1 MTDEDSQM
9 QTLISRHQAKVNT
22 SYDDL
27 QSQALR
33 SMLFEHLTTK
43 LTAHSD
49 VFNNLLIPLSYSKS
63 DTIEFLIAT
72 PNKRAAR
79 EAQLNLEACL
89 GTQNIVVSNWVP
101 NPALHSDF
109 AQHVDDYFSGPVLH
123 IAPLETVE
131 LNIGFYYS
139 SLKNLAT
146 YWSQTPSRTH
156 QSNGFGALIS
166 LFDRSIQNRSFR
178 KSPRLLNSNS
188 EPWSVNG
195 IESYLP

>member
-1 MTDEDSQM
+1 M
-9 QTLISRHQAKVNT
+9 
-22 SYDDL
+22 
-27 QSQALR
+27 
-33 SMLFEHLTTK
+33 
-43 LTAHSD
+43 
-49 VFNNLLIPLSYSKS
+49 
-63 DTIEFLIAT
+63 
-72 PNKRAAR
+72 
-79 EAQLNLEACL
+79 
-89 GTQNIVVSNWVP
+89 VSNWVP

-166 LFDRSIQNRSFR
+166 LFDRSIQNRSFEKAR
-178 KSPRLLNSNS
+178 DYLTQIRSLGRLTGSNHTFLELYLNAEAGEWADVYKTLRENS
-188 EPWSVNG
+188 EFSGFDHLTQRN
-195 IESYLP
+195 L